1 MVTAADKKLEIIN
14 FLTALRQKAFAEDE
28 PFKARA
34 YTKAVKEIQSLPS
47 LKTIEDVADI
57 PGIGTKIKLKV
68 KEILETGT
76 LAEAAD
82 AAIEY
87 SLESYNSLQEVYG
100 IGPAKARDLIE
111 KRKITSI
118 SQLKEASEKDPDLL
132 TTSQKVGLHYIDNL
146 RERIP
151 RKEMD
156 KHVEYVRKHLPAFFD
171 MIVVG
176 SYRRGAPNSGDIDVM
191 VTVKRGQD
199 GKRLVVSQEEARVRF
214 KEAVEGLETD
224 EYIKATFAR
233 GVHKFMGV
241 CRLPKYKKHRHIDI
255 LMCDPDEYWFTILY
269 FTGSD
274 LFNVSMRRYAI
285 QQGYSLSEHGLKLLR
300 SDVPSPPLMKS
311 EKDIFDFLGLKYV
324 RPEER
329 NMPLT
334 Y

>member
-1 MVTAADKKLEIIN
+1 MVTASDKKLEVTT
-14 FLTALRQKAFAEDE
+14 FLIALRQKAFAEDE

-34 YTKAVKEIQSLPS
+34 YTKAIKEIQSLPS
-47 LKTIEDVADI
+47 LKTIEDVTDI
-57 PGIGTKIKLKV
+57 PGIGAKIKLKI
-68 KEILETGT
+68 KEILETGS
-76 LAEAAD
+76 LEEAA
-82 AAIEY
+82 AAAVEY

-100 IGPAKARDLIE
+100 IGPVKARDLIE
-111 KRKITSI
+111 KRKIMSI
-118 SQLKEASEKDPDLL
+118 NQLKEASEQDPDLL
-132 TTSQKVGLHYIDNL
+132 TNSQKVGLYYIDDL

-156 KHVEYVRKHLPAFFD
+156 KHAEYVRKHLPAFFD

-191 VTVKRGQD
+191 VTVKRDQD
-199 GKRLVVSQEEARVRF
+199 GKRLVVSQEEARLRF

-224 EYIKATFAR
+224 EYIKATLAR

-285 QQGYSLSEHGLKLLR
+285 QQGYSLSEHGLKPLR

-311 EKDIFDFLGLKYV
+311 EKDIFDFLGLEYV

-329 NMPLT
+329 NMPLP